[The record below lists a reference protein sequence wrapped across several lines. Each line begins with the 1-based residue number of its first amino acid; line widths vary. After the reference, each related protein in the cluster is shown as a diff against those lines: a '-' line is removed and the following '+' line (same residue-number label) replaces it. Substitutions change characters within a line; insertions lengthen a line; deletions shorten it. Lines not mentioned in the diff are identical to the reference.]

1 VKAYYRRGSAYVALG
16 QLDLAVKD
24 FKTVCKLM
32 PTDKDAREKYEMTL
46 KEYKLREF
54 AKCLSYDEQRVEI
67 NLENIIVEPSYVG
80 PRLDNGVED
89 INHEWVEK
97 LIEFLKDGKVLHKKY
112 ASMIIIKCREI
123 FEKEKSLVSITVPD
137 DKEITVCGDIHG

>member
-1 VKAYYRRGSAYVALG
+1 
-16 QLDLAVKD
+16 
-24 FKTVCKLM
+24 M